1 MVPTTSKPG
10 QMWATRPF
18 TMPLKGRQ
26 EYMTAVVEID
36 CKDANDLL
44 DKLSP
49 RGEIFGDTEPG
60 SSRPDPR
67 NVWIFRGHSD
77 DSYLLIPT
85 G

>member
-1 MVPTTSKPG
+1 
-10 QMWATRPF
+10 
-18 TMPLKGRQ
+18 MPLKGRQ